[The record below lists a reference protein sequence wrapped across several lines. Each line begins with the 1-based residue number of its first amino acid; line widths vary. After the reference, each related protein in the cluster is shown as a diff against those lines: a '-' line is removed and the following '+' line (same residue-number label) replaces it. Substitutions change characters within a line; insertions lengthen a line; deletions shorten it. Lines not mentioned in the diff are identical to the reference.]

1 MARSSLEQSTT
12 LVEGS
17 EENPA
22 DDRMVERHFM
32 PVLARLPSVILAALS
47 YIVVM
52 ATCFVLVYGAS
63 IQPLARFMNAS
74 SETREW
80 RMWYECSACNW

>member
-1 MARSSLEQSTT
+1 MARSSLAHSPT

-17 EENPA
+17 EENQA
-22 DDRMVERHFM
+22 DEAMAERHFM

-52 ATCFVLVYGAS
+52 ITGLVLVYGTS
-63 IQPLARFMNAS
+63 VQPLTRFMNTS
-74 SETREW
+74 SATREW
-80 RMWYECSACNW
+80 RV